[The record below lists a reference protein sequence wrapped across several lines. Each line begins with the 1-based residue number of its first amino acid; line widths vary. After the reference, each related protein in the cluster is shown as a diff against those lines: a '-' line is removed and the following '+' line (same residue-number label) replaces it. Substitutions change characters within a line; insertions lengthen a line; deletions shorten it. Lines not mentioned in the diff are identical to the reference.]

1 MRVYRKLST
10 KLVGAALVASV
21 LSSCGGGSPDVDT
34 SADTDSV
41 GQASGSSTGGS
52 TVDTDRSSGA
62 GDGSNS
68 DSDED
73 SSNSGQNTDGQSS
86 QTGNNQN
93 NNSQNNPS
101 DNSQSGN
108 VQNSAGENSGDQTGQ
123 NNQNPDTTDSPAAE
137 SSSNATRES
146 PSENLQTGALVE
158 VPAGLT
164 VGEPVVTPSDVDPF
178 SKFQLDDAIYTNN
191 VYDGRQ
197 LDATNNWKLIFYNG
211 VQDFVRWEVPA
222 LIGNNAD
229 PCVRPQWVDPVTLSY
244 RLTSRKDS
252 PTERDTFVRAYPA
265 MVIGTMGGR
274 FESWGVECGQT
285 QSILPSAMRHGGSPV
300 YQMETVAD
308 ATGLPVLAGDL
319 DYDIRVS
326 VKADL
331 EEGSAGNGIANVFMD
346 SYWHNVSD
354 AALLPGEDN
363 SLVNTI
369 NGISSDYTEVWNLN
383 IWFDYPRFKGSA
395 SQWTGGRKIG
405 SVTLNEGGLFDV
417 YFKIEGSRDGH
428 RPKCRLGGSE
438 NCFLYIGLVATD
450 PDAARNGVTV
460 NYTEI
465 GQWMRSPDFRDL
477 FLDGAFETETPSARA
492 YEAWRMIDGEQNDN
506 NPDPAKRGP
515 RFPDKNHVIGGIHLG
530 AELWYNPDAQPASLV
545 FEALGVSV
553 EGKGDFGRYIEY

>member
-1 MRVYRKLST
+1 MV
-10 KLVGAALVASV
+10 SV
-21 LSSCGGGSPDVDT
+21 LSSCGGGSSDT
-34 SADTDSV
+34 NASADSDSV
-41 GQASGSSTGGS
+41 GQTSGSSADGGGTTANS
-52 TVDTDRSSGA
+52 PVDTDRGTGIDDSST
-62 GDGSNS
+62 S
-68 DSDED
+68 DAEAD
-73 SSNSGQNTDGQSS
+73 SSNSAQNSGIQA
-86 QTGNNQN
+86 GNNQNSNTDQDTAGESSSGQVDQGNGQSEVESNSESN
-93 NNSQNNPS
+93 NNSQNT
-101 DNSQSGN
+101 GN
-108 VQNSAGENSGDQTGQ
+108 TDEARQNAVETPQ
-123 NNQNPDTTDSPAAE
+123 
-137 SSSNATRES
+137 
-146 PSENLQTGALVE
+146 LGALVE
-158 VPAGLT
+158 VPAGLEI
-164 VGEPVVTPSDVDPF
+164 GEPVVTPSDVDPF

-229 PCVRPQWVDPVTLSY
+229 PCARPQWVDPVTLSY

-285 QSILPSAMRHGGSPV
+285 ETILPSAMRHGGSPV

-331 EEGSAGNGIANVFMD
+331 EDGSAANGIANVFMD

-354 AALLPGEDN
+354 AALLPGEDAG
-363 SLVNTI
+363 LVNTI

-438 NCFLYIGLVATD
+438 NCFLYIGLVSAD
-450 PDAARNGVTV
+450 SDAARNGVTV

-465 GQWMRSPDFRDL
+465 GRWMRSPEFRDL

-506 NPDPAKRGP
+506 NPDPARRGP
-515 RFPDKNHVIGGIHLG
+515 RFPDENHVIGGIHLG

-545 FEALGVSV
+545 FESLGVSV